1 MNPCKFTPFGLYVK
15 TKLLQCG
22 KTQKWLES
30 EINARTGMYVDDS
43 YLYKIFTG
51 RRSAPKISQ
60 AIQEILQLEDAAGE
74 RGVIWCE

>member
-1 MNPCKFTPFGLYVK
+1 MNPSKFTPFGLCIK
-15 TKLLQCG
+15 TELLKRG

-51 RRSAPKISQ
+51 QRSAPKISQ

-74 RGVIWCE
+74 RG